1 MKLISDVVKLIVGFC
16 VVLAVA
22 HAQVLPP
29 IFQGVQESLLKSEV
43 VVELPKNTFLENLY
57 FDQSSAKLYVT
68 SHEDGVIYLLQDKQL
83 VRFATVPGKAAGIA
97 GANDGSF
104 LVTGS
109 DKAGKAAIFHLEK
122 DGKVKQ
128 TFAVPNGLFLNGI
141 SQLSEKKYLIADSYK
156 GVVWQLDLQT
166 ASVSQWLADPLLER
180 ADASSPFPAANGI
193 RIQQNRVLISNTA
206 KQLLISVPLQSN
218 KGPGKPEV
226 VASGV
231 NIDDFAM
238 DAEGS
243 LFAATHVYN
252 SVVKID
258 KSGKKTIVSGALQG
272 MVGSTSVILG
282 PQLNGK
288 KTLYVTTNGGMFLPP
303 PEGVQQ
309 AKLVR
314 IYLN

>member
-1 MKLISDVVKLIVGFC
+1 MRLISDAAKLIGGFC
-16 VVLAVA
+16 GALAIA
-22 HAQVLPP
+22 HAQGLPP
-29 IFQGVQESLLKSEV
+29 IFQGVKESLLKSEV

-57 FDQSSAKLYVT
+57 FDQSAGKLYVT
-68 SHEDGVIYLLQDKQL
+68 SHEDGAIYMLQDKQL
-83 VRFATVPGKAAGIA
+83 IRFSAVPGKAAGIA
-97 GANDGSF
+97 GADDGSF

-109 DKAGKAAIFHLEK
+109 DRAGKAAIFHLEK
-122 DGKVKQ
+122 GGKVKQ
-128 TFAVPNGLFLNGI
+128 AFAVPNGLFLNGI

-156 GVVWQLDLQT
+156 GVIWQLDLQT
-166 ASVSQWLADPLLER
+166 GSVSQWLTDPLLER

-193 RIQQNRVLISNTA
+193 RIHQNRVLISNTA
-206 KQLLISVPLQSN
+206 KQLLVSVPLQSN
-218 KGPGKPEV
+218 MSPGKPEV
-226 VASGV
+226 VASSV
-231 NIDDFAM
+231 NIDDFAI

-258 KSGKKTIVSGALQG
+258 KAGNKTIVSRASQG
-272 MVGSTSVILG
+272 MVGSTSVVAG

-303 PEGVQQ
+303 PDGVQQ